1 MKTHLLQL
9 NSFDDCFSIIDNMN
23 WSKANRILI
32 VWPDK
37 GTVSLNEKDML
48 LLLRKAESLGSQLA
62 IVSDEK
68 KIIEVSKFAGIQVF
82 SSIPEANKKSWRRSK
97 KIRRK
102 TFAENQEQRL
112 ARFKFLSQIIKR
124 KPPVLNRFIRI
135 LFFLLGCF
143 SLLALIIFFIP
154 SAIVDVKTIAKTME
168 IDLDLWTNPDIKSGN
183 VSGAIPLEI
192 VYKVK
197 TDTFLG
203 DSTGTIRIPSNFA
216 IGDLKFRNLT
226 DRGMTIPEGTIVRTS
241 SEPPVRFKTLNALTL
256 SGVINSE
263 AQVQAVSLE
272 GGIIGNVPPM
282 AINAIEGLI
291 GGNIMVENPDEFRGG
306 SETKTLSPS
315 DFDYEIAKSALL
327 EKMEKE
333 LIDEIKKEHP
343 EGYLFPEGSV
353 KLSKVIFEKK
363 IPELNVPGESFQ
375 YQLSCEFSVWMIKQE
390 DLNIILNDL
399 MEANLPVGYTRIPGS
414 MSTEIITQPVF
425 DNNGDMRWNI
435 NATELIKPIVE
446 TDQIKNQIAGKSI
459 NSAFSILGQSEYLD
473 KHSVISISPNFL
485 KRLPFI
491 PFRIKVNLN
500 E

>member
-37 GTVSLNEKDML
+37 GTVSLNEKDLL

-62 IVSDEK
+62 IVCDEK

-82 SSIPEANKKSWRRSK
+82 NSIPEANKKPWRRSK

-102 TFAENQEQRL
+102 TFLENQEQRL

-135 LFFLLGCF
+135 LFFLLGCL
-143 SLLALIIFFIP
+143 SLIALITFFIP
-154 SAIVDVKTIAKTME
+154 SAIVDVTTIVKPVE
-168 IDLDLWTNPDIKSGN
+168 IDLDLWTNPDIKSSN

-197 TDTFLG
+197 TDTYQG
-203 DSTGTIRIPSNFA
+203 NSTGTIRIPSNFA

-226 DRGMTIPEGTIVRTS
+226 DRGMTIPKGTIVRTS
-241 SEPPVRFKTLNALTL
+241 SEPPIRFKTLNALTL
-256 SGVINSE
+256 SGIINSE
-263 AQVQAVSLE
+263 AKVQAVSLE

-282 AINAIEGLI
+282 AINAIEGPI

-315 DFDYEIAKSALL
+315 EFDYEFAKSALL

-333 LIDEIKKEHP
+333 IIDEIKKEHP
-343 EGYLFPEGSV
+343 EGYLFPEDSL
-353 KLSKVIFEKK
+353 KLSKIIYEKK

-375 YQLSCEFSVWMIKQE
+375 YQLSCEFSVWMIEQQ
-390 DLNIILNDL
+390 DLDDILNKI
-399 MEANLPVGYTRIPGS
+399 MNANLPVGYTRIPDS
-414 MSTEIITQPVF
+414 MSTEITTQPVF
-425 DNNGDMRWNI
+425 DINGNMRWKI
-435 NATELIKPIVE
+435 SATELLKPIVE
-446 TDQIKNQIAGKSI
+446 TDLIKNQIAGKSI
-459 NSAFSILGQSEYLD
+459 NAAISILSKSEYLKKQSD
-473 KHSVISISPNFL
+473 ISINPNFL

-491 PFRIKVNLN
+491 PFRIQVNLH

>member
-37 GTVSLNEKDML
+37 GTISLNEKDLL

-68 KIIEVSKFAGIQVF
+68 KIIEISKFAGIQVF
-82 SSIPEANKKSWRRSK
+82 GSIPEANKKPWRRSK

-102 TFAENQEQRL
+102 ISEEKQEQRL
-112 ARFKFLSQIIKR
+112 TRFKYLSQINKR
-124 KPPVLNRFIRI
+124 KPTVSNRFIRI

-143 SLLALIIFFIP
+143 SVLALITFFIP
-154 SAIVDVKTIAKTME
+154 SAIVEVKTIIKPVE
-168 IDLDLWTNPDIKSGN
+168 IELDIWTNPEIKSSN

-197 TDTFLG
+197 TDTYQG
-203 DSTGTIRIPSNFA
+203 NSTGTIRIPSSFA
-216 IGDLKFRNLT
+216 TGNLKFRNLT
-226 DRGMTIPEGTIVRTS
+226 DRRMTIPEGTIVRTS
-241 SEPPVRFKTLNALTL
+241 SEPSVRFKTLNSLTL

-263 AQVQAVSLE
+263 AQVQAISLE
-272 GGIIGNVPPM
+272 GGVIGNVPPL

-291 GGNIMVENPDEFRGG
+291 GGNIVVENPDEFRGG

-315 DFDYEIAKSALL
+315 DFDFETAKSALI
-327 EKMEKE
+327 EKMKKE
-333 LIDEIKKEHP
+333 LIDEIKMEHP
-343 EGYLFPEGSV
+343 EGYLFPIDSL
-353 KLSKVIFEKK
+353 KLSKIIYEKK
-363 IPELNVPGESFQ
+363 IPDLNVPGESYQ

-390 DLNIILNDL
+390 NLNIILNNV
-399 MEANLPVGYTRIPGS
+399 MNANLPVGYTRIPDS

-425 DNNGDMRWNI
+425 DNNGYMRWKI
-435 NATELIKPIVE
+435 DATELIKPIVE
-446 TDQIKNQIAGKSI
+446 TDQIKNLISGKSI
-459 NSAFSILGQSEYLD
+459 DSAISILDQREYLD
-473 KHSVISISPNFL
+473 KQSEITISPNFL

-491 PFRIKVNLN
+491 PFRIKVIIH